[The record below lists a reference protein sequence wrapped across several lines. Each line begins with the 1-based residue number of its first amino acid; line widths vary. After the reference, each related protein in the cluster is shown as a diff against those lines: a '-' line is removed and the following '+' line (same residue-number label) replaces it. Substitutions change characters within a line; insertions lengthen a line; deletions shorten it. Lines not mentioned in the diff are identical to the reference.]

1 MATAKISTFTPKN
14 YEYDCTRK
22 CRYVEHANRITAALT
37 KRSIEDE
44 YLGAYIAKT
53 CANYTDIVDDL
64 GRSAVHLAASVNRY
78 AILEW
83 LLNQGAI
90 INSRDYESG
99 SSALHRAIYYGCIDC
114 AVLLL
119 RYGASPELLDDDT
132 RCALQNV
139 CRARDFPIF
148 ASLPSSNEIL
158 VWGTNKNYNLGTG
171 NSEPTNTPQSVDF
184 FRKEHISIENVA
196 LGAYHSLF
204 LDKKG
209 ILYAVGH
216 GEGGRLGNGVEHSLA
231 TPKKVKIPKKS
242 YGERI
247 ICISASRKHSLLL
260 TDNSAVFACGLN
272 EDKQLGVRD
281 AGDKLSVFREVI
293 TLRDLNVSGL
303 VRVIARDFHSIAY
316 SEQSI
321 YIWGTN
327 HGQMGIDVDVKTV
340 PLPKQLKLPLKT
352 NIDFVEGNNSA
363 TVVYTKETN
372 ILLYFNGKMRTI
384 KPPNFEALKSIS
396 VVGGDIVKSGKGTAT
411 ALKLLMLTQTNV
423 IFLWYEMTQQFYRCN
438 FSHIR
443 ISQIDKIFYKANQ
456 VFILSQGDVYK
467 GKCQQVP
474 VPTYMT
480 KSDTQKHPSSTAN
493 IWSSCDQNRTEISK
507 EHIRIELQ
515 RYASVDRA
523 VDIFCDDDF
532 TSFAV
537 LQESHLKYFKLPN
550 LTHEEYSFKKLYNEM
565 DEFDTVHD
573 VVFHVDSE
581 TYAAHKFIVFARAP
595 GLRDILQS
603 YEDEHIYL
611 NFKLMTGK
619 MFELMLKYIYT
630 NQFPNE
636 DDLDNIQHSLG
647 PDCPTERVDICKLF
661 LQFVEKF
668 KIQNLAN
675 FLQSF
680 IQKSP
685 FYLPQ
690 LADKSKY
697 RFSRLYHSEF
707 PELYDVR
714 IICGDDVV
722 IPAHKCILVARLEYF
737 NMMFTHTWAEQS
749 TINLSTIPPEYMR
762 PIVEFLYSSDVEHFR
777 KQNFSE
783 TFLFN
788 MIVYCDQFFIESLR
802 KVCEMLIL
810 DKITI
815 RKCGEFLDFAC
826 VYNCEILKLGCL
838 EFICQNLARVLNYKS
853 LDVCEPEA
861 LKYIND
867 HYRKTFK
874 DVFDYRMITPDSDA
888 VDDELL
894 LSFVDDFRI
903 DLNYRMDEDEDAMNK
918 STKQKSKDG
927 KYNMNAKRQYELEA
941 ISSML
946 ETINVNEKNLKVV
959 QESKA
964 TKEASEAAE
973 KLQAEARTWMKV
985 ADKKEQKKRQPVDHA
1000 PKVNELLK
1008 ADDTPKV
1015 EYVSLTKTNGES
1027 TASVATNNIL
1037 KTPEKS
1043 LAEEHTAVTPNK
1055 GYSLNLAD
1063 FTTPPS
1069 REKLSQKQRKRLS
1082 SESTT
1087 SWRASATPNSK
1098 PVNVPAPPP
1107 NAWGVVTQ
1115 ASPSAYSVSSTT
1127 GSIADPSS
1135 FANMMRGGAS
1145 TVSSSSPGN
1154 ADNSFSRILADER
1167 KQRDNYER
1175 LRNKSLALTQIEE
1188 QAIAELREFYNV
1200 DNVTDEQ
1207 ITIERKSLPTTM
1219 NFAVWQ
1225 RH

>member
-1 MATAKISTFTPKN
+1 MATAKILTFTSKN

-22 CRYVEHANRITAALT
+22 CRHVEHGNKITAALT
-37 KRSIEDE
+37 KRSIDDE
-44 YLGAYIAKT
+44 HLGAYIAKT

-83 LLNQGAI
+83 LLNHGAI
-90 INSRDYESG
+90 INSRDFESG

-119 RYGASPELLDDDT
+119 RYGANPELLDDDT

-139 CRARDFPIF
+139 CRPRDFPIF
-148 ASLPSSNEIL
+148 ASVPSSNEIL

-171 NSEPTNTPQSVDF
+171 NSESTNSPQSVDF
-184 FRKEHISIENVA
+184 FRKEHISIDNVA

-209 ILYAVGH
+209 ILYSVGH
-216 GEGGRLGNGVEHSLA
+216 GEGGRLGVGGEHSLA

-242 YGERI
+242 YGEHI

-281 AGDKLSVFREVI
+281 AGDKLAVFREVV

-303 VRVIARDFHSIAY
+303 LRVIARDFHSVAY
-316 SEQSI
+316 SEQCI
-321 YIWGTN
+321 YTWGAN
-327 HGQMGIDVDVKTV
+327 HGQMGIDADVKTV
-340 PLPKQLKLPLKT
+340 PLPKQMKLPSKT
-352 NIDFVEGNNSA
+352 NIDFVEANNSA
-363 TVVYTKETN
+363 TVVYTKDTN
-372 ILLYFNGKMRTI
+372 ILLYFKCKMRTI

-396 VVGGDIVKSGKGTAT
+396 VVGGDVVKSGKGTAT

-423 IFLWYEMTQQFYRCN
+423 IFLWYEMTQQFYRCS
-438 FSHIR
+438 FSQIR

-474 VPTYMT
+474 IPTYMT
-480 KSDTQKHPSSTAN
+480 NADTQKHPSSTAN
-493 IWSSCDQNRTEISK
+493 IWSSCDQNRTEICK
-507 EHIRIELQ
+507 EHMIRIELQ
-515 RYASVDRA
+515 RYPSVDRA

-532 TSFAV
+532 TSFAI
-537 LQESHLKYFKLPN
+537 LQESHLKYFKLPT
-550 LTHEEYSFKKLYNEM
+550 LTHEEYSFKKLYNEV
-565 DEFDTVHD
+565 DEFDAVHD

-581 TYAAHKFIVFARAP
+581 TYAAHKFIVYARAP

-619 MFELMLKYIYT
+619 MFELMLKHIYT

-647 PDCPTERVDICKLF
+647 PDCPTERIDICKLF

-668 KIQNLAN
+668 KIQSLTN

-690 LADKSKY
+690 IADKSKY
-697 RFSRLYHSEF
+697 RFNRLYHGDF

-714 IICGDDVV
+714 IICGGDVV
-722 IPAHKCILVARLEYF
+722 LPAHKCILVARLEYF

-749 TINLSTIPPEYMR
+749 TVNLSTIPPEYMR
-762 PIVEFLYSSDVEHFR
+762 PIIEFLYSSDVENFR

-802 KVCEMLIL
+802 KVCEALIL
-810 DKITI
+810 DKIAI

-826 VYNCEILKLGCL
+826 MYNCEILKEGCL

-853 LDVCEPEA
+853 LDVCEPDA
-861 LKYIND
+861 LKNINE
-867 HYRKTFK
+867 HYRKMFK
-874 DVFDYRMITPDSDA
+874 EVFDYRMITPDSDA

-903 DLNYRMDEDEDAMNK
+903 DLTYRMDEDEEALNK
-918 STKQKSKDG
+918 LGKQKSKES
-927 KYNMNAKRQYELEA
+927 KNNMNAKRQYELDA

-946 ETINVNEKNLKVV
+946 ETINVNEKNMKVA
-959 QESKA
+959 QETQSKV
-964 TKEASEAAE
+964 TKEVSEVAE

-985 ADKKEQKKRQPVDHA
+985 ADKKDQKKRQPVEHS
-1000 PKVNELLK
+1000 PKLNEILK
-1008 ADDTPKV
+1008 TEETPKV
-1015 EYVSLTKTNGES
+1015 EYVSLTKMNGES
-1027 TASVATNNIL
+1027 AAA

-1043 LAEEHTAVTPNK
+1043 LSEDLPKVTPNK

-1087 SWRASATPNSK
+1087 SWRASTVQESK
-1098 PVNVPAPPP
+1098 PVNVPVPPP
-1107 NAWGVVTQ
+1107 NAWGVVAQ
-1115 ASPSAYSVSSTT
+1115 ASPSAYSLSPPT

-1135 FANMMRGGAS
+1135 FANMMRGAAS
-1145 TVSSSSPGN
+1145 TASSNPSN

-1167 KQRDNYER
+1167 KQRDYYER
-1175 LRNKSLALTQIEE
+1175 MRNKSLVLTQIEE

-1200 DNVTDEQ
+1200 DNVTDEE
-1207 ITIERKSLPTTM
+1207 ITIERKSLPSTM

>member
-1 MATAKISTFTPKN
+1 MATAKISTFTSKN

-22 CRYVEHANRITAALT
+22 CRYVEHGNRITAALT
-37 KRSIEDE
+37 KRSIGDD

-53 CANYTDIVDDL
+53 CANYIDIVDDL

-83 LLNQGAI
+83 LLNHGAI
-90 INSRDYESG
+90 INSRDFESG

-139 CRARDFPIF
+139 CRPRDFPIF
-148 ASLPSSNEIL
+148 SYEPSSNEIL

-184 FRKEHISIENVA
+184 FRKEHILLDNVA

-209 ILYAVGH
+209 ILYSVGH
-216 GEGGRLGNGVEHSLA
+216 GEGGRLGIGGEHSLA

-242 YGERI
+242 YGERV

-281 AGDKLSVFREVI
+281 AGDKLAVFREVV

-316 SEQSI
+316 SEQCI

-327 HGQMGIDVDVKTV
+327 HGQMGIDVDVKSV
-340 PLPKQLKLPLKT
+340 PLPKQMKLPLKT
-352 NIDFVEGNNSA
+352 NIDFVEANNSA
-363 TVVYTKETN
+363 TVVYTKDTN

-396 VVGGDIVKSGKGTAT
+396 VVGGDVVKSGKGTAT

-423 IFLWYEMTQQFYRCN
+423 IFLWYEMTQQFYRCS
-438 FSHIR
+438 FSHLR
-443 ISQIDKIFYKANQ
+443 ISQIDKIYYKANQ

-507 EHIRIELQ
+507 EHMIRIELQ
-515 RYASVDRA
+515 RYSSVDRA

-537 LQESHLKYFKLPN
+537 LQESHLKYFKLPK

-573 VVFHVDSE
+573 LIFHVDSE
-581 TYAAHKFIVFARAP
+581 TYAAHKFIVYARAP
-595 GLRDILQS
+595 GLRDILLS

-619 MFELMLKYIYT
+619 MFELMLKHIYT

-647 PDCPTERVDICKLF
+647 PDCPTERIDICKLF

-668 KIQNLAN
+668 KIQSLVN

-690 LADKSKY
+690 VADKSKY
-697 RFSRLYHSEF
+697 RFNRLYHGDF

-714 IICGDDVV
+714 IICGGDV
-722 IPAHKCILVARLEYF
+722 ILPAHKCILVARLEYF
-737 NMMFTHTWAEQS
+737 SMMFTHTWAEQS
-749 TINLSTIPPEYMR
+749 TVNLSTIPPEYMR
-762 PIVEFLYSSDVEHFR
+762 PIIEFLYSSDVENFR

-788 MIVYCDQFFIESLR
+788 LIVYCDQFFIESLR
-802 KVCEMLIL
+802 KVCETLIL
-810 DKITI
+810 EKIAL

-826 VYNCEILKLGCL
+826 MYNCDILKEGCL

-853 LDVCEPEA
+853 LDMCEPEA
-861 LKYIND
+861 LKYINE
-867 HYRKTFK
+867 HYRKMFK

-903 DLNYRMDEDEDAMNK
+903 DLTHRMDEDEEALNK
-918 STKQKSKDG
+918 SAKQKSKES
-927 KYNMNAKRQYELEA
+927 KNNMNAKRQYELEA

-946 ETINVNEKNLKVV
+946 ETINVNEKNMKVA
-959 QESKA
+959 QETQSKV
-964 TKEASEAAE
+964 TKEASEIAE

-985 ADKKEQKKRQPVDHA
+985 ADKKDQKKRQLGEHSPKLNEILKTEES
-1000 PKVNELLK
+1000 PKVG
-1008 ADDTPKV
+1008 
-1015 EYVSLTKTNGES
+1015 YVSLTKMNGES
-1027 TASVATNNIL
+1027 AAP

-1043 LAEEHTAVTPNK
+1043 LSEDLSKVTPNK

-1082 SESTT
+1082 SESST
-1087 SWRASATPNSK
+1087 SWRASATPESK
-1098 PVNVPAPPP
+1098 PVNVPVPTP
-1107 NAWGVVTQ
+1107 NAWGVATQ
-1115 ASPSAYSVSSTT
+1115 ASPSAYSLSPPT
-1127 GSIADPSS
+1127 GSIADPST
-1135 FANMMRGGAS
+1135 AS
-1145 TVSSSSPGN
+1145 SNPSNV
-1154 ADNSFSRILADER
+1154 DNSFSRILADER
-1167 KQRDNYER
+1167 KQRDYYER
-1175 LRNKSLALTQIEE
+1175 MRNKSLALTQIEE
-1188 QAIAELREFYNV
+1188 LAIAELREFYNV
-1200 DNVTDEQ
+1200 DNVTDEE
-1207 ITIERKSLPTTM
+1207 ITIERKSLPSTM